1 MLFTSAN
8 APTSRKYDASGDMVS
23 LVPFLG
29 EGGDFCIYKCSYII
43 VSSGVQGVVIG
54 LCGCLFV
61 CFFFFMVG
69 KGEVR

>member
-1 MLFTSAN
+1 MLVVIWFF
-8 APTSRKYDASGDMVS
+8 
-23 LVPFLG
+23 LFLFLG

-61 CFFFFMVG
+61 CFFFMVG